1 MYQALVRPANRRLQ
15 VAVLAFH
22 KLPVQPLT
30 SRFSQ
35 RRDLRPSWEVTHSRP
50 RSSFQA
56 THRAF
61 VQHHKDP
68 PQCGQVRKLSEGQ
81 TKSLGSREVRA
92 LRIVFILLK
101 SIWRSNTLRSCEGVA
116 RAQRMPSL
124 CGTSLWG

>member
-1 MYQALVRPANRRLQ
+1 MRPANRRLQ

-30 SRFSQ
+30 SPFTQ
-35 RRDLRPSWEVTHSRP
+35 RRDLWPSWEVTHSRP

-61 VQHHKDP
+61 VQHHKDR

-92 LRIVFILLK
+92 LRTECLSSSRASGGQIHRGLVK
-101 SIWRSNTLRSCEGVA
+101 VWPELRECPVSVA
-116 RAQRMPSL
+116 PPFGAD
-124 CGTSLWG
+124 